1 MGWGSRQPRPFPV
14 RPTKRTRRGAFFH
27 AQLAHGFPRIGAG
40 PSPTPARRRPYVVR
54 ACTVGPS
61 PTQRAAAL
69 PLQPS
74 LVQQRLQHRALGF
87 GSSAEGATRADS
99 RGGVA
104 WRVSR
109 RAPPPAPPRLPPHG

>member
-1 MGWGSRQPRPFPV
+1 VWFAAAASVAHG
-14 RPTKRTRRGAFFH
+14 KRTRRGAFFH
-27 AQLAHGFPRIGAG
+27 AQLAYGFPRIGAG

-74 LVQQRLQHRALGF
+74 TATVTAP
-87 GSSAEGATRADS
+87 SSRV
-99 RGGVA
+99 RIIGGG
-104 WRVSR
+104 RHSR
-109 RAPPPAPPRLPPHG
+109 RLTRRRGMARVASCAAARPAPPRLPPHG